1 MHLQVSDAE
10 HRVLLDGY
18 RRRAHKAGL
27 GCRAA
32 WECEGRAVRRV
43 WPWPYLLHSTMNFMD
58 LRVLSVVNSPKR

>member
-10 HRVLLDGY
+10 HRVLLDGFEAVA
-18 RRRAHKAGL
+18 RRRSAEGGAAG
-27 GCRAA
+27 
-32 WECEGRAVRRV
+32 RV